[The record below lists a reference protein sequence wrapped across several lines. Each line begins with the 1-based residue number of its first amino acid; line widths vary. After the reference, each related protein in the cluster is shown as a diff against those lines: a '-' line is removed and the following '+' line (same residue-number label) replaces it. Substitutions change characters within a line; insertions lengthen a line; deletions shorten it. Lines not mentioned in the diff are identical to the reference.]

1 MSTAAVPR
9 VTAGRSPDEAYRA
22 LHDAIVCGRLQPNER
37 LVEADLGEALGVG
50 RAAIRTALV
59 RLEQEGLVERE
70 RNRGA
75 RVRLISLPRAIEIL
89 QAREV
94 LEGLTASRAAERV
107 TAKDAAALRTDLAAQ
122 RKQLDRGDLLAA
134 SDANAAF
141 HRRIVAIARHE
152 TAERLI
158 SSLHAQM
165 VRFQYRTILSPGRS
179 ESSFAEHLAIADAIA
194 AGDARAAER
203 TMRRHIAN
211 VTAALRD
218 SAADEPAP
226 LP

>member
-1 MSTAAVPR
+1 V
-9 VTAGRSPDEAYRA
+9 AYRI
-22 LHDAIVCGRLQPNER
+22 LHDAIVSGRLQANQR
-37 LVEADLGEALGVG
+37 LVEADLVEELGVG

-59 RLEQEGLVERE
+59 RLEQEHLVERE
-70 RNRGA
+70 WNRGA
-75 RVRLISLPRAIEIL
+75 RVSMVSLPRAIEIL

-107 TAKDAAALRTDLAAQ
+107 TPEGEAALRADLAAQ
-122 RKQLDRGDLLAA
+122 RTQLDRGDLLAA

-141 HRRIVAIARHE
+141 HRRIVAIAQHE

-165 VRFQYRTILSPGRS
+165 VRFQYRTILAPGRS

-194 AGDARAAER
+194 AGNPHAAELA
-203 TMRRHIAN
+203 MRKHIAN
-211 VTAALRD
+211 VAAALQ
-218 SAADEPAP
+218 P
-226 LP
+226 LASDGGVTVR